1 MPWEGTRVQDELLWQ
16 ALDEALVQQ
25 GLPAQRLAAAIN
37 NDPHALEVIK
47 SWGDKS
53 KSVIDDGTLARWHAD
68 GVAKV
73 AKARAHKKQAIY
85 EFFERTANPRTSLYR
100 PGDGLPP
107 GLAAFA
113 AQYSERIK
121 EPFAK
126 DLSDLDGIYRVF
138 RPAWTTPTLSRE
150 RILISRIKIETSG
163 GFTRFQESQF
173 YRDIEARN
181 MLVDQTDDGAVLS
194 MSGNIV
200 LFGIGKNG
208 HGCKLYTSWDYY
220 PSPGE
225 GEPVQRL
232 SGTMMGINGA
242 GPHNSYPFV
251 ADRTDDPW
259 DDIKTGVFSAED
271 ERFTRDLRVALNC
284 SYIADD
290 SAPDSSR

>member
-1 MPWEGTRVQDELLWQ
+1 MPWEGTRAQDEQLWQ
-16 ALDEALVQQ
+16 ALDEALNDQ
-25 GLPAQRLAAAIN
+25 GWPAQRLAAAIN
-37 NDPHALEVIK
+37 NDQQALEVIQA
-47 SWGDKS
+47 WGDKK
-53 KSVIDDGTLARWHAD
+53 KSVIDDGTLTRWHDD
-68 GVAKV
+68 GAAKL
-73 AKARAHKKQAIY
+73 ANARAHKKRAIY
-85 EFFERTANPRTSLYR
+85 EFFERTDNPRTSLYR
-100 PGDGLPP
+100 PAEGLPA

-121 EPFAK
+121 EPFAD
-126 DLSDLDGIYRVF
+126 DLSNLDGTYRIF
-138 RPAWTTPTLSRE
+138 RPAWTIPKLSHE
-150 RILISRIKIETSG
+150 RILISRLKIETSG
-163 GFTRFQESQF
+163 GFTRFQERQKYQDPDSPDTF
-173 YRDIEARN
+173 I
-181 MLVDQTDDGAVLS
+181 DQTDDGAVMS
-194 MSGNIV
+194 MSGNFV